1 MKGKIENNS
10 LSLKCFL
17 NTLKESSENG
27 KRYCFILG
35 SGVSRNAGIPTGID
49 LSKIWVKEIKEK
61 YNEKE
66 IEILMEQLEIKDISI
81 KSENYFDIYK
91 LRFFPDYRNGYSYLE
106 RKMENAQPGFGHYP
120 LARFLATT
128 ENNLVITTNFDS
140 LIEDALFIYTGKRP
154 IVASHESLAEYVDIS
169 TKRPI
174 IAKLHRGL
182 FFHPLNKSDEL
193 KELSEQWTVFR
204 IFTPIVI
211 GYGGGDRT
219 LMEFLKDRTVELNG
233 IYWCYVGA
241 EPNEDILK
249 LVEDQKGYF
258 VPIAGFDEMMLMLG
272 NLFHYESPNQRI
284 MEVAKERAERYDKEF
299 DEFSRKVEEITEPT
313 KAEKVVKKSL
323 EDYADKEKAALLE
336 LIKKEPSVE
345 NYYRLGNYERIN
357 GNYSDAV
364 EYYTKAIELNPDYE
378 AAYNCRGI
386 AYWGL
391 KNYKDSIKDY
401 SKCIELDSQNY
412 ITYYNQG
419 ISYDDL
425 SKIEEKKEN
434 LKKAIENYSK
444 SIELNPEYADVYNN
458 RGNSYSDLGEKRKA
472 IEDYNKA
479 IELNPEYAIAYNN
492 RGNRYSEL
500 GEKGKA
506 IEDYNKAIELNPEYA
521 MAYNN
526 RGNSYSDLGEKRKA
540 IEDYNKA
547 IELNPEYTD
556 AYNNRG
562 NRYGDL
568 GETGK
573 AIEDYNKAI
582 ELNPEYVMAYNN
594 RGNRYS
600 DLGEEEKAIG
610 DYNKAIEL
618 NPEYALA
625 YYNRGIC
632 YKKLGETKKA
642 EKDFQ
647 KAAELDLKYKK

>member
-66 IEILMEQLEIKDISI
+66 IEILMEKLEIKDISI

-193 KELSEQWTVFR
+193 KELSGQWKKVLQTVFR

-241 EPNEDILK
+241 EPNEDIIK

-323 EDYADKEKAALLE
+323 EDYADKEKVALLE
-336 LIKKEPSVE
+336 LIKEEPSAE

-364 EYYTKAIELNPDYE
+364 KYYTKAIELNPDYE

-391 KNYKDSIKDY
+391 KNYRDSIKDY
-401 SKCIELDSQNY
+401 SKCIEL
-412 ITYYNQG
+412 
-419 ISYDDL
+419 
-425 SKIEEKKEN
+425 
-434 LKKAIENYSK
+434 
-444 SIELNPEYADVYNN
+444 NPEHAMAYNN
-458 RGNSYSDLGEKRKA
+458 RGNSYSD
-472 IEDYNKA
+472 
-479 IELNPEYAIAYNN
+479 
-492 RGNRYSEL
+492 L

-506 IEDYNKAIELNPEYA
+506 IEDYNKAIELNPEYTD
-521 MAYNN
+521 AYYN
-526 RGNSYSDLGEKRKA
+526 RGTSYSDLGETGKAIEDYNKAIELNPECAEAYNNRGASYSDLGEERKA

-556 AYNNRG
+556 AYYNRG
-562 NRYGDL
+562 NSYSNL

-573 AIEDYNKAI
+573 AIKDYNKAI
-582 ELNPEYVMAYNN
+582 ELNPEYAMAYNN

-600 DLGEEEKAIG
+600 DLGEKKKAIE
-610 DYNKAIEL
+610 DYNRAIEL
-618 NPEYALA
+618 NPESAMVYN
-625 YYNRGIC
+625 NRGIC
-632 YKKLGETKKA
+632 YKKLGETQKA
-642 EKDFQ
+642 KKDFQ
-647 KAAELDLKYKK
+647 KAAELDPQLKNNPLMVSLPARIQNPI

>member
-1 MKGKIENNS
+1 M
-10 LSLKCFL
+10 
-17 NTLKESSENG
+17 
-27 KRYCFILG
+27 
-35 SGVSRNAGIPTGID
+35 
-49 LSKIWVKEIKEK
+49 
-61 YNEKE
+61 
-66 IEILMEQLEIKDISI
+66 
-81 KSENYFDIYK
+81 
-91 LRFFPDYRNGYSYLE
+91 
-106 RKMENAQPGFGHYP
+106 
-120 LARFLATT
+120 ARFLATT

-193 KELSEQWTVFR
+193 KELSGQWKKVLQTVFR

-272 NLFHYESPNQRI
+272 NLFRYESPNQRI

-299 DEFSRKVEEITEPT
+299 DEFSKKVEEITEPT

-378 AAYNCRGI
+378 AAYNCRGV

-391 KNYKDSIKDY
+391 KNYKDSIQDY
-401 SKCIELDSQNY
+401 SKCIELDPQNY

-419 ISYDDL
+419 ISYADL

-434 LKKAIENYSK
+434 LKKAIESYSK
-444 SIELNPEYADVYNN
+444 SIELNPEYAEVYNN

-500 GEKGKA
+500 SEKGKA
-506 IEDYNKAIELNPEYA
+506 IEDYNKAIELNPEYVT
-521 MAYNN
+521 AYNN
-526 RGNSYSDLGEKRKA
+526 RGNS
-540 IEDYNKA
+540 
-547 IELNPEYTD
+547 
-556 AYNNRG
+556 
-562 NRYGDL
+562 
-568 GETGK
+568 
-573 AIEDYNKAI
+573 
-582 ELNPEYVMAYNN
+582 
-594 RGNRYS
+594 YS

-625 YYNRGIC
+625 YNNRGFC

>member
-66 IEILMEQLEIKDISI
+66 IEILMEKLEIKDISI

-193 KELSEQWTVFR
+193 KELSGQWKKVLQTVFR

-241 EPNEDILK
+241 EPNDDIIK

-258 VPIAGFDEMMLMLG
+258 VSIAGFDEMMLMLG

-299 DEFSRKVEEITEPT
+299 NEFSRKVEEITEPT
-313 KAEKVVKKSL
+313 EEEEVVKKSL

-336 LIKKEPSVE
+336 LIKEEPSAE

-357 GNYSDAV
+357 ENYSNAV

-378 AAYNCRGI
+378 VAYNCRGI

-401 SKCIELDSQNY
+401 SKCIELDSRNY

-479 IELNPEYAIAYNN
+479 IELNPEFAIAYNN

-526 RGNSYSDLGEKRKA
+526 RGNRYSDLGEKEKA

-547 IELNPEYTD
+547 IELNPEY
-556 AYNNRG
+556 A
-562 NRYGDL
+562 
-568 GETGK
+568 E
-573 AIEDYNKAI
+573 
-582 ELNPEYVMAYNN
+582 AYNN

-600 DLGEEEKAIG
+600 DLGEKKKAIE
-610 DYNKAIEL
+610 DYNRAIEL
-618 NPEYALA
+618 NPESAMV

-632 YKKLGETKKA
+632 YKKLGETEKA
-642 EKDFQ
+642 KKDFQ
-647 KAAELDLKYKK
+647 KAAELDPQYKK